1 MESAYKNRRT
11 IIAQDLGCDTKEDA
25 LRVLA
30 LMQSSGAVTA
40 YRPAGGRQIVVN
52 YRSGISQEEIEDHWG
67 RALDDIQFM
76 DPNEGDWI
84 C

>member
-1 MESAYKNRRT
+1 MALAFKKSRT
-11 IIAQDLGCDTKEDA
+11 LIAQDLGCDTKEDA
-25 LRVLA
+25 LRVLS
-30 LMQSSGAVTA
+30 LMQASGAVA
-40 YRPAGGRQIVVN
+40 SYRPAGGRQIVVN
-52 YRSGISQEEIEDHWG
+52 YVSGLTQEDVERHWE

>member
-1 MESAYKNRRT
+1 MESVCKKSRLL
-11 IIAQDLGCDTKEDA
+11 IAQDLGCDTKEDA

-52 YRSGISQEEIEDHWG
+52 YRSGISQEEIEAHWE
-67 RALDDIQFM
+67 RALDDLQFM